1 MPKLWNDTIKT
12 HRHDVR
18 NAILDA
24 TAALVAQ
31 GGLLSVTMAGI
42 AKDTGIGRAT
52 LYKYFSGIEEILH
65 AWHARQVR
73 SHFKQLVEIRN
84 QAGTAGERLEGVLEA
99 YALIL
104 RASVDHDETDLAAFL
119 HRDAHLAR
127 TQIHLKDLFTGLL
140 KEAVKTGA
148 VRGEIEPK
156 ELASFC
162 LHALA
167 GARSLPSKAA
177 VRRLV
182 TVTMAGLRTKG

>member
-31 GGLLSVTMAGI
+31 GGLLSVTMARI
-42 AKDTGIGRAT
+42 AEDTGIGRAT
-52 LYKYFSGIEEILH
+52 LYKYFSGVEEILH

-73 SHFKQLVEIRN
+73 SHFKQLVEIRS
-84 QAGTAGERLEGVLEA
+84 QAGTAGERLEAVLEA

-104 RASVDHDETDLAAFL
+104 RASGDHDETDLAAFL
-119 HRDAHLAR
+119 HRDAHLVR

-148 VRGEIEPK
+148 VRREIEPK